1 MEYSIEDY
9 VDWNTGTADFC
20 NEEFYRV
27 LEFGKEANNG
37 EFIRPTRESVAS
49 GIHLASCETLAQ
61 AGDIQRLNWLFGEN
75 MVVKGYPCDHGT
87 GVAVKMVDGSLGI
100 SAYCKYSEGA
110 WDFFNFYIG
119 TTWTER
125 EFYVEDILI
134 KERFSDVFPGFPLN
148 RDLFE
153 TELEYSMV
161 QQYTDAGEPLPLIYG
176 EGGIPNFYANTAEN
190 VEKLHGLI
198 TLADRRSFSS

>member
-110 WDFFNFYIG
+110 WDFLNFYIG
-119 TTWTER
+119 ATWTER

-176 EGGIPNFYANTAEN
+176 ESGIPNFYANTAEN